1 MTKSYRGH
9 NKLLRCILGAFFI
22 IAFIAIFIICL
33 NYRVIYDWVLGL
45 SYDPSMAMLQTISN
59 IELTERGERIIKASF
74 AELQDSD
81 DFNRNCPATAA
92 ETSVLGCYNN
102 WRIYIFDVKN
112 DELNGIKEAVLAHEL
127 LHADWQR
134 ERAWVKDELEPLLRQ
149 TYEQNKD
156 ELSEH
161 MAAYSEANFVD
172 ELHSVVG
179 TQLNITKLP
188 KRLQEHYN
196 SIFQN
201 HAKIVNYYRQY
212 SDKFAKL
219 KKEMEELASKIDQ
232 LKKRIEE
239 LTSDYRKKSQILS
252 ADIDDFNR
260 RAAEG
265 YYDNR
270 LDFDENRD
278 VLVKRQKSL
287 NQDYK
292 ALSSL
297 INETN
302 EYINKY
308 NQNVARSSE
317 LYRSIN
323 SNVEEI
329 ASPTN

>member
-1 MTKSYRGH
+1 
-9 NKLLRCILGAFFI
+9 
-22 IAFIAIFIICL
+22 
-33 NYRVIYDWVLGL
+33 
-45 SYDPSMAMLQTISN
+45 
-59 IELTERGERIIKASF
+59 
-74 AELQDSD
+74 
-81 DFNRNCPATAA
+81 
-92 ETSVLGCYNN
+92 
-102 WRIYIFDVKN
+102 
-112 DELNGIKEAVLAHEL
+112 
-127 LHADWQR
+127 
-134 ERAWVKDELEPLLRQ
+134 
-149 TYEQNKD
+149 
-156 ELSEH
+156 
-161 MAAYSEANFVD
+161 
-172 ELHSVVG
+172 
-179 TQLNITKLP
+179 
-188 KRLQEHYN
+188 
-196 SIFQN
+196 
-201 HAKIVNYYRQY
+201 
-212 SDKFAKL
+212 
-219 KKEMEELASKIDQ
+219 MEELASKIDQ